1 MIFKAG
7 QRVLFIGD
15 SITDCGRR
23 DVAAPYGDG
32 YMNLV
37 RALVTASHPHLELT
51 WINRGVSGDTSRNLK
66 ARWETDVIDERPDWL
81 SVKIGI
87 NDVWRAF
94 SGQPEEAVPID
105 EYEAT
110 LRELLNRA
118 VEATGCRLILA
129 EPYLIEPDLSE
140 PQRACSDRYRAV
152 VRQLATEFDAVLVRT
167 QDAFDRVLAST
178 APTDWADDRVHP
190 NLPGHAVIAQAFLTA
205 IGWHPAA

>member
-1 MIFKAG
+1 MIFEAG
-7 QRVLFIGD
+7 QRIVFIGD

-32 YMNLV
+32 YMSLV
-37 RALVTASHPHLELT
+37 RAFVTASHPHLGLT
-51 WINRGVSGDTSRNLK
+51 WVNRGVGGDTTRDLK
-66 ARWETDVIDERPDWL
+66 ARWESDAVDERPDWL

-94 SGQPEEAVPID
+94 GDHPEDAVPID

-110 LRELLNRA
+110 LRELLRRA

-129 EPYLIEPDLSE
+129 EPYLIEPDRAE
-140 PQRACSDRYRAV
+140 PQRAQSDRYREV
-152 VRQLATEFDAVLVRT
+152 VRRLAAEFDAVLVPT

-190 NLPGHAVIAQAFLTA
+190 NLPGHAVIAQEFLAA
-205 IGWHPAA
+205 IGWRPAV